1 MLVSGWLRVCRSY
14 VWLPSLDILIKGN
27 GEKEN
32 MITDIHL
39 QIQTIID
46 TSIHICCRHEFRGS
60 TSNAAQCEFRAQ
72 LRSPLR
78 TDAGQNSGS
87 QWLALSV
94 FQLSHTCIETTPPTA
109 TRCAQHLG
117 CRLRTGS
124 GNRSTGGGFGISV
137 GLTK

>member
-1 MLVSGWLRVCRSY
+1 
-14 VWLPSLDILIKGN
+14 
-27 GEKEN
+27 

-46 TSIHICCRHEFRGS
+46 TGIHICCRHEFRGS
-60 TSNAAQCEFRAQ
+60 TSNAAQCEFKAQ
-72 LRSPLR
+72 IAVSAPH
-78 TDAGQNSGS
+78 DAGQNSGS

-117 CRLRTGS
+117 SRLCTGS
-124 GNRSTGGGFGISV
+124 VNSSTEGGFGISV
-137 GLTK
+137 GLTKVFVLYSCHG